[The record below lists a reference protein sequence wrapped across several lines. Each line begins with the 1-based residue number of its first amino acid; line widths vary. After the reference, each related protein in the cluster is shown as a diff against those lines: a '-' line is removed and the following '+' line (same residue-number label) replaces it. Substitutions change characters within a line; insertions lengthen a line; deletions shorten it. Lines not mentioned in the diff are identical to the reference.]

1 MSYNRRQ
8 VDAKKV
14 NNFVSKNDFNKGGF
28 HGKSKKATRRNEKVE
43 LAQIDLTDEERW
55 EVLQDELG

>member
-14 NNFVSKNDFNKGGF
+14 NNYVSKNDFNRAGF
-28 HGKSKKATRRNEKVE
+28 HGKSKKATRRNENVE
-43 LAQIDLTDEERW
+43 LSQITLSDKEQW
-55 EVLQDELG
+55 EYIQDEL